1 MLLALFS
8 CLLLSILTTSNAFS
22 PSRRSFVSSSSIIP
36 LYGQPTPID
45 AKDWPQK
52 FPAKEHCSKCGLC
65 ETSFVQ
71 YVDTSCAFL
80 QDGMSNIDLLEPMI
94 HNRSR
99 MQENED
105 ECRFGVLDQDILLVK
120 GTQIGSQWTGAVTS
134 IALAM
139 LETNTVDAVICI
151 ASKNDE
157 DILEPQPIIA
167 KTKQELLQGRGVKPS
182 LAPSLKILDD
192 IKQDESIR
200 NLLFCGVGCAVQ
212 AFRSE
217 LVQKDL
223 GVENVYVL
231 GTNCADNSPTP
242 QASKDFIQKGLGTSD
257 EDYDSV
263 KGYEFMQDFRVH
275 VKKETE
281 GRNGPTV
288 TYDKISYFSLP
299 GNIARASIA
308 SSCLTCFD
316 YTNSLADI
324 VVGYMGAPLA
334 DDMDSNYQTLTIRNQ
349 RGKEMF
355 DIATKTGKLN
365 VYETATGKGSWKDF
379 AVQTVLA
386 DGVIE
391 EMIGKKPKE
400 QGMPIGVG
408 NFVSSLVQY
417 IGPKG
422 LNFAEYS
429 IDYHI
434 LRNYFYCLD
443 QWGEDGTQRKMPQ
456 YAQSIVKEYLENFE
470 GLRAVRD
477 KILEKQDS

>member
-1 MLLALFS
+1 MANLCQDMLLFLL
-8 CLLLSILTTSNAFS
+8 LLLSILPTNAFS
-22 PSRRSFVSSSSIIP
+22 PSQRSSISSSSSNI
-36 LYGQPTPID
+36 LLHGQPTPID

-71 YVDTSCAFL
+71 YVETSCAFL
-80 QDGMSNIDLLEPMI
+80 KEGMSNIDSLEPI
-94 HNRSR
+94 LHKRSR
-99 MQENED
+99 NLENDYES
-105 ECRFGVLDQDILLVK
+105 RFGVLDQDILLVK
-120 GTQIGSQWTGAVTS
+120 GTQNGSQWTGAVTS

-139 LETNTVDAVICI
+139 LESKTVDAAICI
-151 ASKNDE
+151 ASKSDDNT
-157 DILEPQPIIA
+157 LEPQPIIA
-167 KTKQELLQGRGVKPS
+167 KTKQDLLKGRGVKPS
-182 LAPSLKILDD
+182 LAPSLKVLDE

-223 GVENVYVL
+223 GLDNVYVL

-242 QASKDFIQKGLGTSD
+242 QASQDFIQKGLGISE
-257 EDYDSV
+257 EDYESV
-263 KGYEFMQDFRVH
+263 KGYEFMQDFKVH

-281 GRNGPTV
+281 GSNS
-288 TYDKISYFSLP
+288 YDKIPYFSLP

-308 SSCLTCFD
+308 SSCLSCFD

-324 VVGYMGAPLA
+324 VVGYMGALLA
-334 DDMDSNYQTLTIRNQ
+334 DDMDNNYQTLTIRNQ
-349 RGKEMF
+349 KGKEMF
-355 DIATKTGKLN
+355 DIATKAGKLN

-391 EMIGKKPKE
+391 EMIGKQPKE
-400 QGMPIGVG
+400 QGMPPAVG
-408 NFVSSLVQY
+408 NIVAKLVQY

-434 LRNYFYCLD
+434 LRNYLYCLD
-443 QWGEDGTQRKMPQ
+443 QWGENGTERKMPQ
-456 YAQSIVKEYLENFE
+456 YAQSIVKEYLKDYE
-470 GLRAVRD
+470 GLRTVRD
-477 KILEKQDS
+477 KILAK